1 MPHHAIGLLS
11 RTTTV
16 RPGSPFYIQGE
27 MLATGA
33 AVKNQ
38 SNVEYELRATLSNT
52 SGVGTATVIL
62 HNSDRLAIVSTST
75 VTVTLLEGR
84 DFTGMTGS
92 LWISGVQYTISSVDS
107 ATQITLTGSAGTQAA
122 ALLATNA
129 PVGTLS
135 LATPGTQALTDTI
148 NSVGKCYTRY
158 LGVACTAIAGTGTF
172 VEAYCRVF

>member
-16 RPGSPFYIQGE
+16 RPGSPFYVQGE

-38 SNVEYELRATLSNT
+38 SNVEYEICGTLVNT
-52 SGVGTATVIL
+52 AGAASATVII

-75 VTVTLLEGR
+75 TTVTLLEGR

-92 LWISGVQYTISSVDS
+92 VWISGTQYTISSVDS
-107 ATQITLTGSAGTQAA
+107 ATQITLTGSAGTQVS

-129 PVGTLS
+129 PVGTLPF
-135 LATPGTQALTDTI
+135 ATPGTQALSDNI
-148 NSVGKCYTRY
+148 KSVGKCYTRF
-158 LGVACTAIAGTGTF
+158 LGVACTAIAGTGSY
-172 VEAYCRVF
+172 VEVYCRVF